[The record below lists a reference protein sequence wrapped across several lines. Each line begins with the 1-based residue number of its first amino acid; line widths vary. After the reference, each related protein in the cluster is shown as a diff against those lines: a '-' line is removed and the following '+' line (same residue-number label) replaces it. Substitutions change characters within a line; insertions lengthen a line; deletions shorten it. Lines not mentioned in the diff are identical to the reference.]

1 MDVNKLQ
8 RKIQMEIPNKEEAKD
23 LANVLCDSPKD
34 FQEIVSNWIAG
45 KTDNYIFGDISL
57 DMIQQK
63 EQCSYLQAL
72 LRMQLLISNPTL
84 AAGYKHWTPVNKDW
98 KR

>member
-1 MDVNKLQ
+1 MDINKLQ
-8 RKIQMEIPNKEEAKD
+8 RKIQMEIPNEEEAKYF
-23 LANVLCDSPKD
+23 ANVLCDSPKD

-45 KTDNYIFGDISL
+45 KTDNYIFEDISL
-57 DMIQQK
+57 DMIQQE

-72 LRMQLLISNPTL
+72 LRMELLISNPPL
-84 AAGYKHWTPVNKDW
+84 AAVYKHWTPVNKDW